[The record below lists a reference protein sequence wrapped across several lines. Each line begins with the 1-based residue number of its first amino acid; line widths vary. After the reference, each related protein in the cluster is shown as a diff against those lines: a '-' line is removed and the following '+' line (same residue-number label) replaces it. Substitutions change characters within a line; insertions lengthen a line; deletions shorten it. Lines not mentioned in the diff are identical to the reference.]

1 MKKFIS
7 TLLYCVC
14 FLLAIQN
21 VKAQGIEFKTEL
33 LSDGITYKVSM
44 KPSTTWT
51 APNNNTLGAQV
62 TIVVQTGGFQMDNL
76 TSINGVWDKLPT
88 IVAPTERPSKD
99 YIVVY
104 LTTSTA
110 LPYTANTE
118 IPLFTFQN
126 TGVCTGILE
135 LIHNAS
141 DPFMP
146 PNSQSFNVGNYISTR
161 GGGGSSN
168 NLWTGNYG
176 ATADCR
182 PCKIE
187 YKLTPLS
194 TGKYQVS
201 MIPKTTW
208 LGALAITATQQVTIV
223 APTGGFQAANLTSL
237 VAGVNY
243 SQSSRFNAP
252 SENPTKDYL
261 LFTLNNLGT
270 TNLTYTA
277 NVEVPL
283 FTFTNS
289 GSCTSGNI
297 ELMNNLSDPFRLPN
311 SRSANV
317 GQQLTTVGGGVDMP
331 ICLNTS
337 YTAPCNK
344 PPTTGTCLISNE
356 IHMTIVP
363 KPEVNV
369 SVPTNTVC
377 VGGNVTLS
385 ATITGGIG
393 CSVQWQSSP
402 QAPNNWID
410 VPSATANTYTTPN
423 LSNTLKYRTR
433 LICSG
438 IGCCN

>member
-1 MKKFIS
+1 MKKITAVLS
-7 TLLYCVC
+7 LCIC
-14 FLLAIQN
+14 FLWATQT
-21 VKAQGIEFKTEL
+21 VKAQGIEFKVEL
-33 LSDGITYKVSM
+33 LSDRITYKVSM
-44 KPSTTWT
+44 KPSITWT
-51 APNNNTLGAQV
+51 APNDNTLGAQV
-62 TIVVQTGGFQMDNL
+62 TLVVATGGFQINNL

-88 IVAPTERPSKD
+88 IIAPTERPSKD
-99 YIVVY
+99 YFVIY

-110 LPYTANTE
+110 LPYTANAE

-126 TGVCTGILE
+126 TGVCTGILD

-146 PNSQSFNVGNYISTR
+146 PNAQSLNVGNYLTTT

-176 ATADCR
+176 AAADCR
-182 PCKIE
+182 PCQME

-208 LGALAITATQQVTIV
+208 SGPLATTATQQVTIV
-223 APTGGFQAANLTSL
+223 APTGGFQAANLTNL
-237 VAGVNY
+237 VFGVNY
-243 SQSSRFNAP
+243 GQTSRFNAP
-252 SENPTKDYL
+252 IENPTKDYL
-261 LFTLNNLGT
+261 LFTLNSLGT

-289 GSCTSGNI
+289 GTCTTGNI
-297 ELMNNLSDPFRLPN
+297 ELMNNLSDPFRLTN

-317 GQQLTTVGGGVDMP
+317 GQQLTTVGGGVDVA

-337 YTAPCNK
+337 YTAPCAT
-344 PPTTGTCLISNE
+344 PPVVCAISDE
-356 IHMTIVP
+356 IQMTVVP
-363 KPEVNV
+363 KPVANV
-369 SVPTNTVC
+369 SVPTNVVC

-385 ATITGGIG
+385 ATITGGVG

-402 QAPNNWID
+402 QTPNNWID
-410 VPSATANTYTTPN
+410 IPSATANTYTTPN
-423 LSNTLKYRTR
+423 LNSTLKYRTR
-433 LICSG
+433 VICTG